1 VADDYVDFRD
11 DLGVRSARTDLVVA
25 ILGPDLATLLTTEP
39 PMPMLYVRM
48 SPNIHTRARRVVGI
62 GVQNDHAW
70 TFDIYSGQWADL
82 GFVAHGSN
90 SVGFTPDGDVI
101 VVIDQGRAYWVEGI
115 GKIPVAPDNPNYQTS
130 QGFLDVG
137 PVLHTTGQGDG
148 VRSVDTWT
156 PLWLDDQLQGRV
168 TFEPIPGVRFLR
180 WATDGDWRSGQ
191 EATADRVL
199 AYRFSTGEVFVA
211 ADRYTAVAPLI
222 GVSSTLGA
230 VCAISLPGLFTIE
243 SAFVPYAPPVVA
255 MPVIG
260 RPAFWTPFE
269 FARPSRG

>member
-1 VADDYVDFRD
+1 MRDEQVPDDCLERLDMRRDVVGVHSRD
-11 DLGVRSARTDLVVA
+11 DDARISDL
-25 ILGPDLATLLTTEP
+25 
-39 PMPMLYVRM
+39 
-48 SPNIHTRARRVVGI
+48 RRVP
-62 GVQNDHAW
+62 A
-70 TFDIYSGQWADL
+70 
-82 GFVAHGSN
+82 
-90 SVGFTPDGDVI
+90 
-101 VVIDQGRAYWVEGI
+101 
-115 GKIPVAPDNPNYQTS
+115 VAPDNPNYQTS

-168 TFEPIPGVRFLR
+168 IFEPIPGVRFLR

-211 ADRYTAVAPLI
+211 ADRYTAVAPLV
-222 GVSSTLGA
+222 GVSSSLGA